1 MDTIL
6 VIDVGNT
13 NIVLGI
19 YEGKALRHHWRI
31 ATVRERT
38 ADEYGILLKQL
49 FQDRGF
55 ASHHLQGVVMS
66 SVVPPLMTTLEQTCH
81 TYFGFSPL
89 IVDASIDTGL
99 VVEYDNPQEVGA
111 DRIVNAVAGV
121 ALYGPPLI
129 IVDFGTATTFCV
141 IDQKGHYKG
150 GVIAPGIQI
159 STDAL
164 FQRASKLPRIDLVR
178 PESIV
183 GRNTVASM
191 QSGVIFGFVGQVD
204 GIVER
209 IREEVN
215 LPFQVIATGGL
226 SRLMYGESRTIEHI
240 EPNLTLEGL
249 RILWDRNRPKHV
261 SCADVGSMDS

>member
-19 YEGKALRHHWRI
+19 YEGQTLRHHWRI
-31 ATVRERT
+31 ATVQERT
-38 ADEYGILLKQL
+38 VDEYGILLKQL
-49 FQDRGF
+49 FQDRDF
-55 ASHHLQGVVMS
+55 VPHHLQGVVLS
-66 SVVPPLMTTLEQTCH
+66 SVVPPLMTTLEETCQ
-81 TYFGFSPL
+81 TYFGLSPL
-89 IVDASIDTGL
+89 VVGAGLDTGL
-99 VVEYDNPQEVGA
+99 VIDYDNPQEVGA

-121 ALYGPPLI
+121 AMYGPPLI

-141 IDQKGHYKG
+141 IDEKGHYKG

-159 STDAL
+159 STNAL

-178 PESIV
+178 PSSVV
-183 GRNTVASM
+183 GHNTVASM

-209 IREEVN
+209 IQAEVP

-226 SRLMYGESRTIEHI
+226 SRLMRGESHTIQHF

-249 RILWDRNRPKHV
+249 RILWQQNRPEQV
-261 SCADVGSMDS
+261 PAGGLGFVDS